1 MAGAY
6 VALDR
11 LRGEGVVA
19 GIGIGVN
26 EAEMCVRFA
35 QAGSFDTML
44 LAGRY
49 SLLEQPAL
57 KQFLPLARS
66 RAEHAIRYCSLPVR
80 CDSDCFINGR
90 VQSCFE
96 EEKLIQTKSQNI
108 AKIGINRGNAQ
119 AADPEIEQR

>member
-1 MAGAY
+1 MASTRSTRGFAKRCPGAY

-49 SLLEQPAL
+49 SLLEQAGAGGFSAACAATGNRCVARRRI
-57 KQFLPLARS
+57 QFRHS
-66 RAEHAIRYCSLPVR
+66 GDRRGERR
-80 CDSDCFINGR
+80 
-90 VQSCFE
+90 Q
-96 EEKLIQTKSQNI
+96 IQL
-108 AKIGINRGNAQ
+108 
-119 AADPEIEQR
+119 